1 MSYEKD
7 NEQGFTRNVDKETI
21 SEEFKAFHE
30 LNTKRILEAM
40 TKALSEAL
48 FNSGTTTP
56 KRNEID
62 YMCSQCQGCLFFE
75 EVNMGMEGIVY
86 LCKAN
91 EPKDSY
97 FEGHVMRWV
106 SACDCRDEEI
116 KKIHLRKC
124 PHYCSYAKLMR
135 EKLKEVKS
143 KNKGN

>member
-1 MSYEKD
+1 MSDEK
-7 NEQGFTRNVDKETI
+7 QGFDINAWKEA
-21 SEEFKAFHE
+21 SEELKQFHE
-30 LNTKRILEAM
+30 LNTKRILEAI
-40 TKALSEAL
+40 TEAL
-48 FNSGTTTP
+48 KQPLP
-56 KRNEID
+56 KPNEID
-62 YMCSQCQGCLFFE
+62 YMCTQCQGCIFFKE
-75 EVNMGMEGIVY
+75 ADMGMDGRVY

-97 FEGHVMRWV
+97 FDGHIMRWV

-124 PHYCSYAKLMR
+124 PHYCSYSKLMR

>member
-1 MSYEKD
+1 MSDKK
-7 NEQGFTRNVDKETI
+7 QGFDINACKEA
-21 SEEFKAFHE
+21 SEEFKAFQE
-30 LNTKRILEAM
+30 LNFKRLV
-40 TKALSEAL
+40 EAL
-48 FNSGTTTP
+48 TEELKKPLP

-62 YMCSQCQGCLFFE
+62 YMCSDCQGCLFFE
-75 EVNMGMEGIVY
+75 EVNMGMEGTVY

-97 FEGHVMRWV
+97 FNGHIMQYV
-106 SACDCRDEEI
+106 SACHCRDEEI